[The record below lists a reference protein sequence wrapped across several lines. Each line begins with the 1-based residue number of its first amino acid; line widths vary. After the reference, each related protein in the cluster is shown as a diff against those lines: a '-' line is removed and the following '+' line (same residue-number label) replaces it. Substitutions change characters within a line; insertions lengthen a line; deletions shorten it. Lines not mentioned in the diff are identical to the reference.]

1 MFYNSVNIDENDH
14 PDESTLPKLN
24 VIFVKSDEP
33 MLSGRRL
40 VDIEHFMKQIME
52 LGKHGSK
59 CTMGRYILIKEVQNG
74 VAFKLYFK
82 CNVCNRQQVV
92 TSEKE
97 QCLDSVNNA
106 FVWGALSIGIGHR
119 QAEDLFAVMDC
130 PSPSFKKF
138 KRHEILIGKVNKLY
152 LIEQSVNNSP
162 KVVMIY
168 ATFINLTI

>member
-1 MFYNSVNIDENDH
+1 
-14 PDESTLPKLN
+14 
-24 VIFVKSDEP
+24 
-33 MLSGRRL
+33 MLSGCRL

-59 CTMGRYILIKEVQNG
+59 CTMGRYALIKEVQNG

-82 CNVCNRQQVV
+82 CNGCNRHQVV

-97 QCLDSVNNA
+97 QCLADSVNNA

-119 QAEDLFAVMDC
+119 QAKDLLAVMDC

-138 KRHEILIGKVNKLY
+138 KRHEVLIGKVNKLY
-152 LIEQSVNNSP
+152 LRKKVSIIQTP